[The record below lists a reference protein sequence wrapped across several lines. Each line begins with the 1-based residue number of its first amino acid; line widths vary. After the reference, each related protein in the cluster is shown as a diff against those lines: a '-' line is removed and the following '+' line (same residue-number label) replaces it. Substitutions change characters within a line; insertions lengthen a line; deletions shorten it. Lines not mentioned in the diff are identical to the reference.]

1 MINIEYEYNTEVKD
15 NSKVFGLNNW
25 VNDYNIYLNALHH
38 RGMGLGNQ
46 KFNLGYFMFEVPS
59 KIHVEIPI
67 SQLDMTVFI
76 SGEKL
81 KL

>member
-1 MINIEYEYNTEVKD
+1 MCYTI
-15 NSKVFGLNNW
+15 G
-25 VNDYNIYLNALHH
+25 
-38 RGMGLGNQ
+38 GMGLGNQ
-46 KFNLGYFMFEVPS
+46 KFNCGCFMFEVPS

-67 SQLDMTVFI
+67 SQLDMKVFI